1 MLEGVLVA
9 EGGGLEFDLVGD
21 AVGGEVSTF
30 GERDTV
36 FCPLLSEVFGHQFLE
51 HLAFVV
57 LRGGA
62 EFFEVFGGAKH
73 DCFGVE
79 FEDFTLIFGGLEA
92 EAHSVATARTVKF
105 EDVGQDI
112 AFRKAGDDVAV
123 FGKAENVIV
132 GKCYRIVAVNHGFE
146 KGGVVHHFGYLLSSF
161 VNSIISLLQRKSS
174 PAGIKKRKKFGE
186 NFVQFDE
193 RLRFA
198 PLRSV

>member
-9 EGGGLEFDLVGD
+9 ECGGLEFDLVGD
-21 AVGGEVSTF
+21 AVGGEVSAF
-30 GERDTV
+30 GEWDAV
-36 FCPLLSEVFGHQFLE
+36 LCPLLSEVLGHQFLE
-51 HLAFVV
+51 HLAFIV

-62 EFFEVFGGAKH
+62 EFFEVFGGAEH

-123 FGKAENVIV
+123 FGKAENIIMRERF
-132 GKCYRIVAVNHGFE
+132 GIVAVNHRFE
-146 KGGVVHHFGYLLSSF
+146 KRGVVHHFG
-161 VNSIISLLQRKSS
+161 VS
-174 PAGIKKRKKFGE
+174 PLVFC
-186 NFVQFDE
+186 
-193 RLRFA
+193 
-198 PLRSV
+198 